1 MSDPTSSEIPFA
13 TVTMAEILL
22 GQDMIAEA
30 AEVIDRL
37 SDERGDD
44 ARVGELLERVRER
57 SAQGEVSQK
66 SIPRK
71 MVDRIEIGS
80 MDGVLRISFELT
92 DRGLAIARRKVRYSG
107 HSIVRLFTASTGPR
121 GVRKN
126 TRDIEILH
134 PAAQLDIHGL
144 PRSSVHVAAIGFLG
158 RNGAFVP
165 LARSG
170 IKGIMS

>member
-37 SDERGDD
+37 VDERGND
-44 ARVGELLERVRER
+44 ARVVELFERIRER
-57 SAQGEVSQK
+57 SAQGEVSQD
-66 SIPRK
+66 SIARK
-71 MVDRIEIGS
+71 MVDHIEIES
-80 MDGVLRISFELT
+80 RDGVLRISFELT
-92 DRGLAIARRKVRYSG
+92 DQGLAMARRKVRYSG
-107 HSIVRLFTASTGPR
+107 HAIVRLFTASTGPR

-134 PAAQLDIHGL
+134 PAAQFDIHGL
-144 PRSSVHVAAIGFLG
+144 PRSSVHVSAIGFLG

-170 IKGIMS
+170 IKGMIS

>member
-1 MSDPTSSEIPFA
+1 MTEATNSEIPFF
-13 TVTMAEILL
+13 TVAMAEILL

-37 SDERGDD
+37 VEERGSD
-44 ARVGELLERVRER
+44 ARVLELMQRVRDR
-57 SAQGEVSQK
+57 LAQGEVSQD
-66 SIPRK
+66 SIARK
-71 MVDRIEIGS
+71 MVDRIEIDS
-80 MDGVLRISFELT
+80 SDGMLRISFEVT
-92 DRGLAIARRKVRYSG
+92 DQGLSIARRKVRYSG

-134 PAAQLDIHGL
+134 PAAQFDIHGL
-144 PRSSVHVAAIGFLG
+144 PKSSVHVAAIGFLG

-170 IKGIMS
+170 IKGIAT

>member
-37 SDERGDD
+37 VDERGDD
-44 ARVGELLERVRER
+44 ARVVELLERIRER
-57 SAQGEVSQK
+57 SAQGEVSQD
-66 SIPRK
+66 SIARK
-71 MVDRIEIGS
+71 MVDHIEIES
-80 MDGVLRISFELT
+80 RDGVLRISFELT
-92 DRGLAIARRKVRYSG
+92 DQGLAMARRKVRYSG

-134 PAAQLDIHGL
+134 PAAQFDIHGL

-170 IKGIMS
+170 IKGMMS

>member
-1 MSDPTSSEIPFA
+1 MSDPTRSEIPFA

-30 AEVIDRL
+30 TEVIERL
-37 SDERGDD
+37 VDEYGDD
-44 ARVGELLERVRER
+44 ARVKELLERIRER
-57 SAQGEVSQK
+57 SIQGEVSQDL
-66 SIPRK
+66 IPK
-71 MVDRIEIGS
+71 KGIDRIEIES
-80 MDGVLRISFELT
+80 RDGVLSISFELT
-92 DRGLAIARRKVRYSG
+92 DQGLAIARRKVRYSG
-107 HSIVRLFTASTGPR
+107 HSIVRLFTASTGLR

-170 IKGIMS
+170 IKGTTN